1 MFDKIKKFLKNE
13 EGLTAVEYAIAGA
26 LVVGGLV
33 GAFTGLGEAVEE
45 RIEDLTGVTPA
56 IVEALRAGWDR

>member
-1 MFDKIKKFLKNE
+1 MYKSIVTFLQNE

-26 LVVGGLV
+26 LVVGGLI

-45 RIEDLTGVTPA
+45 SIEQLTGAVNG
-56 IVEALRAGWDR
+56 E

>member
-1 MFDKIKKFLKNE
+1 MYENIKKFLKNE

-45 RIEDLTGVTPA
+45 RIEQLTGAVNG
-56 IVEALRAGWDR
+56 E